1 MNLTDELDNRTRQ
14 QNSTTRTH
22 KDTKRIVMT
31 ENTAT
36 ANPAA
41 PHTAEADNHGH
52 RHLGLALTLICTAQL
67 MVVLDASV
75 VNIALPHIK
84 GALDFSQQNLQWV
97 VTGYTLSFGGLLLL
111 GGRSGDLLGR
121 RRMFIIGVL
130 LFAAASGLGGAA
142 QNESWLIVARL
153 LQGVGA
159 AIASP
164 TALSLITTTFPP
176 GPPRNRAF
184 AVYAAMSGAG
194 AAIGLILGGAL
205 TQIHTTNHDFGWRLT
220 LLINVPIGL
229 FVAFLAPRVLAE
241 STPQRG
247 IGLDL
252 PGALTATGGLAS
264 LVYGLTHAAGN
275 ATSSNWGQAQTWLWI
290 GLGVALIA
298 SFLVIES
305 RTEQPLLPLHIIKH
319 RSRGVSYTA
328 MGIVGAGMFAM
339 FFFISLF
346 VQQVLGYSSIK
357 AGVAFL
363 PFTLGIVVS
372 AQTASTLAARVDPR
386 WITGLGGILAGSGML
401 WFSRLS
407 VDSSYAGGLLPGII
421 LMSLGMGLI
430 FVPFTL
436 TAVHG
441 VVKEESGIASA
452 VLNTTQQVGGA
463 LGLAVLSTVAFGATR
478 GKIIDLATSG
488 SAPSAHVQLTALT
501 YGFTRAFLVAG
512 AMIFAAAVIAVVG
525 LAIKHEELATDTDEP
540 VLVGA

>member
-1 MNLTDELDNRTRQ
+1 
-14 QNSTTRTH
+14 
-22 KDTKRIVMT
+22 MT

-36 ANPAA
+36 ADPAA
-41 PHTAEADNHGH
+41 PPPAEADNHGH
-52 RHLGLALTLICTAQL
+52 SHLGLALTLISAAQL

-84 GALDFSQQNLQWV
+84 SALDFSQQNLQWV
-97 VTGYTLSFGGLLLL
+97 VTGYTLAFGGLLLL

-121 RRMFIIGVL
+121 RRMFIVGVL

-142 QNESWLIVARL
+142 QSESWLIGARL
-153 LQGVGA
+153 IQGVGA

-205 TQIHTTNHDFGWRLT
+205 TQIHSGDNYWGWRLT

-241 STPQRG
+241 SDRQRG
-247 IGLDL
+247 IALDL
-252 PGALTATGGLAS
+252 PGALAATLGLAS

-275 ATSSNWGQAQTWLWI
+275 QASSNWGQAQTWLWI
-290 GLGVALIA
+290 GLGVVLLAT
-298 SFLVIES
+298 FLAVE
-305 RTEQPLLPLHIIKH
+305 RRAKEPLMPLHVITH
-319 RSRGVSYTA
+319 RSRGVSYVV
-328 MGIVGAGMFAM
+328 MLIVGASMFAM

-363 PFTLGIVVS
+363 PFTVGIVIS
-372 AQTASTLAARVDPR
+372 AQTASALASRVDPR
-386 WITGLGGILAGSGML
+386 WISGVGGLMAAGGML

-407 VDSSYAGGLLPGII
+407 IDSGYAGGLLPGIM

-441 VVKEESGIASA
+441 VAKDEAGIASA
-452 VLNTTQQVGGA
+452 VLNTSQQVGGA
-463 LGLAVLSTVAFGATR
+463 VGLAVLSTVAFGATR
-478 GKIIDLATSG
+478 GKVADLFASSG
-488 SAPSAHVQLTALT
+488 SVLPTSPTGQHLQLQGLT

-512 AMIFAAAVIAVVG
+512 AMIFAAAVIALVG
-525 LAIKHEELATDTDEP
+525 LTIKHDELAMDTVDGEP

>member
-1 MNLTDELDNRTRQ
+1 MPD
-14 QNSTTRTH
+14 TTRFSPLH
-22 KDTKRIVMT
+22 ALPDTKKEVMT

-36 ANPAA
+36 ADRAVP
-41 PHTAEADNHGH
+41 PEEADNHGH
-52 RHLGLALTLICTAQL
+52 RNLGLALTLISAAQL

-84 GALDFSQQNLQWV
+84 TALDFSQQNLQWV
-97 VTGYTLSFGGLLLL
+97 VTGYTLSFGGLMLL

-130 LFAAASGLGGAA
+130 LFAFASGLGGFA
-142 QNESWLIVARL
+142 QNETWLILARL

-205 TQIHTTNHDFGWRLT
+205 TQIHSQNHDFGWRLT

-241 STPQRG
+241 GERQENVS
-247 IGLDL
+247 LDL

-264 LVYGLTHAAGN
+264 IVYGLTHAAGTQ
-275 ATSSNWGQAQTWLWI
+275 ASSNWGQTQTWLWL
-290 GLGVALIA
+290 GLGVVLLAA
-298 SFLVIES
+298 FLTIES
-305 RTEQPLLPLHIIKH
+305 RAKHPLMPLHIIKH
-319 RSRGVSYTA
+319 RSRGVSYVV
-328 MGIVGAGMFAM
+328 MLIIGASMFAM

-363 PFTLGIVVS
+363 PFTLGIVIS
-372 AQTASTLAARVDPR
+372 AQTASALVARVDPR
-386 WITGLGGILAGSGML
+386 WISGFGALLAASGML
-401 WFSRLS
+401 WFSRLTA
-407 VDSSYAGGLLPGII
+407 DSGYAGGLLPGIM

-441 VVKEESGIASA
+441 VHKDEAGIASA
-452 VLNTTQQVGGA
+452 VLNTAQQVGGA
-463 LGLAVLSTVAFGATR
+463 VGLAVLSTVAFGATR
-478 GKIIDLATSG
+478 GRIVDLVKDSG
-488 SAPSAHVQLTALT
+488 VGGPPSAHIQLTALT

-512 AMIFAAAVIAVVG
+512 AMIFAAAVIALVG
-525 LAIKHEELATDTDEP
+525 LVIKHDELATDDQ
-540 VLVGA
+540 VLVPAA